1 MNTLDL
7 LAEIRGFQNQK
18 FPNDEQTRSTNA
30 ESLYK
35 QKKLFLRDIRQSFLA
50 LGYILLGIMYLRDN
64 SLVLLVVK
72 FNMHYRVSLCRGN
85 GKETSTDEAMMIGQ
99 RTIATYLFSLAYHLI
114 FGVLKTYT
122 NDHLLHG
129 SLTLQFIGE
138 SPASSRFE
146 LIFYDIITFA
156 VIWIYFILMCQV
168 EDPDIVQPVQ
178 KKVSSEEN
186 DQLRERLNGNGFTG
200 NVFLMEIRPLEAM
213 KAQQKAYVDYNM
225 RQTSVFDQMGDVV

>member
-1 MNTLDL
+1 
-7 LAEIRGFQNQK
+7 
-18 FPNDEQTRSTNA
+18 
-30 ESLYK
+30 
-35 QKKLFLRDIRQSFLA
+35 
-50 LGYILLGIMYLRDN
+50 
-64 SLVLLVVK
+64 
-72 FNMHYRVSLCRGN
+72 
-85 GKETSTDEAMMIGQ
+85 MMIGQ

-114 FGVLKTYT
+114 FGVFKTYT

-178 KKVSSEEN
+178 KEVSSEEN